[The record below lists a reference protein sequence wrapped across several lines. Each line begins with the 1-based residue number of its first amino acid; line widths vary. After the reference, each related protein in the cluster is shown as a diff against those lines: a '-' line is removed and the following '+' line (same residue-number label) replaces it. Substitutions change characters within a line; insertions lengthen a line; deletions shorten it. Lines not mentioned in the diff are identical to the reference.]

1 MSVALIVLGHGS
13 RNPAA
18 TEQFH
23 DLIAQLRERRGEP
36 VYPAFMELAEPS
48 LAHAVAEAVSA
59 GADEIVVQPCFLF
72 DGNHIRRDI
81 PELLAGLA
89 AEHAAVAFRFGRPIG
104 ADARVADILLERAE
118 EAACLA

>member
-1 MSVALIVLGHGS
+1 MSSALIVLGHGS

-18 TEQFH
+18 TEQFMELV
-23 DLIAQLRERRGEP
+23 DQLRARRDEP
-36 VYPAFMELAEPS
+36 VLPAFMELSAPS
-48 LAHAVAEAVSA
+48 LDDAVTEAVAG

-81 PELLAGLA
+81 PEMLAGFA
-89 AEHAAVAFRFGRPIG
+89 SGHPAVTFRFGRPLG
-104 ADARVADILLERAE
+104 PDARVADILLERAG

>member
-1 MSVALIVLGHGS
+1 MSVALIILGHGS

-23 DLIAQLRERRGEP
+23 DLIAQLRERRGES

-48 LAHAVAEAVSA
+48 LAAAVAEAVTA

-72 DGNHIRRDI
+72 DGNHIRRDV
-81 PELLAGLA
+81 PELLAALA

-118 EAACLA
+118 VAACLA

>member
-1 MSVALIVLGHGS
+1 MSIALIVLGHGS

-23 DLIAQLRERRGEP
+23 DLIAQLRERRSEP

-48 LAHAVAEAVSA
+48 LAEAVAEAVAA

-104 ADARVADILLERAE
+104 ADTRVVDILLERAE